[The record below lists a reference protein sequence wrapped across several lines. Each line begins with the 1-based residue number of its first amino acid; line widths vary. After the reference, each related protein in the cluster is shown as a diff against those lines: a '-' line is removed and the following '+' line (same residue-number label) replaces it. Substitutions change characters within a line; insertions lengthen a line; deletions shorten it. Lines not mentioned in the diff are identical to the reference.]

1 MENMGK
7 DYDVLV
13 KDQLFFGGAKDA
25 ESAFTQ
31 ESVDVVIDVRV
42 QGLSPQDQET
52 VPYSYKHMP
61 IADEDSEVAS
71 SIQRVAQEVAMAYET
86 GQKVY
91 VHCGSGGGRAGVAA
105 TAILMELGMA
115 ESLEAAE
122 AAVKK
127 ARPEVTIRPK
137 MEDALQK
144 LYK

>member
-1 MENMGK
+1 MGK

-25 ESAFTQ
+25 EAAFIQ

-42 QGLSPQDQET
+42 QGLSPQDHET

>member
-1 MENMGK
+1 MGK

-25 ESAFTQ
+25 ESAFIQ

-61 IADEDSEVAS
+61 IADEDSDSEVAS

-91 VHCGSGGGRAGVAA
+91 VHCGSGGDVQ
-105 TAILMELGMA
+105 
-115 ESLEAAE
+115 
-122 AAVKK
+122 
-127 ARPEVTIRPK
+127 
-137 MEDALQK
+137 ALQLP
-144 LYK
+144 LY